1 MTKTIEVKND
11 RYIIF
16 GTRKNAVAL
25 GLQISKW
32 GLDLDLLFIWI
43 SVEW

>member
-1 MTKTIEVKND
+1 MTKTIEFKND

-16 GTRKNAVAL
+16 GTRKKSIAL

-32 GLDLDLLFIWI
+32 GLDFDLLFFWV

>member
-1 MTKTIEVKND
+1 MTKTINFKND

-16 GTRKNAVAL
+16 GTRKKSIAF
-25 GLQISKW
+25 GIQISRW
-32 GLDLDLLFIWI
+32 GIDLDLLFIWV